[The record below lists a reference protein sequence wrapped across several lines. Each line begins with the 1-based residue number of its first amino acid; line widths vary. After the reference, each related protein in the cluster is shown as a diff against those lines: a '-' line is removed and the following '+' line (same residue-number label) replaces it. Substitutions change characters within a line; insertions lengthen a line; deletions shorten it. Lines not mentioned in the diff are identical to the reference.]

1 MTYKTTATLI
11 SATVTLT
18 GTVAEWQEFDRIAA
32 YAAYVLDNHGMRD
45 HYIDKIAHHYLDL
58 IQRMATDV
66 EYMNAITHFC
76 KVTHFCKA
84 PTTDDGD
91 AAPGAPRYPYDNGD
105 GDGS

>member
-66 EYMNAITHFC
+66 EYANAITHFC
-76 KVTHFCKA
+76 KALTI
-84 PTTDDGD
+84 DD